1 MSRSL
6 DAWRVVC
13 AQLEGTGTI
22 PPSQRLSPLQWV
34 IPLLVSGG
42 GGGPGIMQGS
52 FCSRA
57 SQRSISQ
64 AVWEGRVYLGFTGFR
79 ANTYFLFLFFFF

>member
-13 AQLEGTGTI
+13 AQLEVTGTI

-42 GGGPGIMQGS
+42 GGGPGITQGS
-52 FCSRA
+52 YYS
-57 SQRSISQ
+57 
-64 AVWEGRVYLGFTGFR
+64 
-79 ANTYFLFLFFFF
+79 